1 MEIKNVTIAG
11 GGVLGSQISW
21 MTAFHGFNVSVYDK
35 FQKGTNGAKELHKK
49 YAEHFKANRG
59 ASQQEIDDTFSRLK
73 YFTDL
78 AEAVKDADLISES
91 VPENPEIK
99 IEFYKELSKVAPT
112 KTIFTTNS
120 STMCPSTFAE
130 HTGRPEMFLALHFAN
145 HIWDNNVGEV
155 MMHEG
160 TDKKYFA
167 IVQNFAKEIGMV
179 PIPINKEQPG
189 YVLNTLLVPLLE
201 NAQTLYFNGVSDHET
216 IDKTWMIS
224 TGSKAGPFG
233 IIDMVGMKTL
243 YNVGM
248 MRGKAMGNEQ
258 LIKNATGLKEEFID
272 KGKMGDVTLEGFYKY
287 PNPRYLDSDFLK

>member
-21 MTAFHGFNVSVYDK
+21 MTAFHGFEVSVYDK
-35 FQKGTNGAKELHKK
+35 FEKGTNRTKELHLK
-49 YAEHFKANRG
+49 YAKHFNENRG
-59 ASQQEIDDTFSRLK
+59 ASQQEIDETFSRLT
-73 YFTDL
+73 YTNNL

-99 IEFYKELSKVAPT
+99 IEFYKELSKVAPS

-120 STMCPSTFAE
+120 STMCPSNFAE

-145 HIWDNNVGEV
+145 HIWDNNVGEI

-160 TDKKYFA
+160 TDKKYFD
-167 IVQNFAKEIGMV
+167 IIQTFAKNIGMV

-224 TGSKAGPFG
+224 TGSKMGPFG
-233 IIDMVGMKTL
+233 IIDMVGMQTL

-248 MRGKAMGNEQ
+248 MRGKVTGDEQ
-258 LIKNATGLKEEFID
+258 LIKNAIGLKEQFID
-272 KGKMGDVTLEGFYKY
+272 KGKMGEVALEGFYKY
-287 PNPRYLDSDFLK
+287 PNPNFMNPDFLK